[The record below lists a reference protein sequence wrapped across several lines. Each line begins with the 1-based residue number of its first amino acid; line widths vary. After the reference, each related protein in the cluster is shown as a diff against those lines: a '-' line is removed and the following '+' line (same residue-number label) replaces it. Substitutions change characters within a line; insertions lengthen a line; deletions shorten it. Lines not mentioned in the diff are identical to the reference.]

1 MNTPVSGADL
11 ARAEEFAREGFVVP
25 GEDAAAALAEGTA
38 RRSALDDALAEI
50 DAGREEPSVE
60 WRRNYSLLLG
70 LERLLAEEEPHLA
83 DGTLLNPHQVDA
95 LSGTLIALT
104 SELEESLRSGNGR
117 VATANGRAA
126 AEAALESDDL
136 YEDDFVQA
144 SLRQA
149 DEEPLDDEEDEEPL
163 DDDDEDEAG
172 EPEEPEQ
179 EARTRSRS
187 IGTGREAEDELPSRL
202 RAMTREPTAVSGS
215 STPPGRARRW
225 PRLAS
230 SRPPAPAAS

>member
-38 RRSALDDALAEI
+38 RRAALDDALAEI
-50 DAGREEPSVE
+50 AAGREEPSVE

-117 VATANGRAA
+117 AATANGRPGT
-126 AEAALESDDL
+126 EAALESDDL

-163 DDDDEDEAG
+163 DDDDED
-172 EPEEPEQ
+172 
-179 EARTRSRS
+179 
-187 IGTGREAEDELPSRL
+187 
-202 RAMTREPTAVSGS
+202 
-215 STPPGRARRW
+215 
-225 PRLAS
+225 
-230 SRPPAPAAS
+230 